1 MKLLIQAAALMCENR
16 FALLVVDSST
26 HLYRTDFSG

>member
-1 MKLLIQAAALMCENR
+1 MIENR

-26 HLYRTDFSG
+26 ALYRTDYSGWGELSAW